1 MSKCRWKNNVDRL
14 TPHRVATNLQFVKT
28 AVSLQSSEKQN
39 TVKHSAPVRGQSEGK
54 HATSKKR
61 GEFKQVFRV
70 PIRLSRFFNDY
81 RECW

>member
-61 GEFKQVFRV
+61 GAIQAGVPSAYQVIKVF
-70 PIRLSRFFNDY
+70 
-81 RECW
+81 